1 MVYVTGNSRI
11 DIGQSFSI
19 TCNISQLL
27 ESSCVE
33 DEFYIFNGSR
43 LISRN
48 KTSTIGTDSVSG
60 VLNKFYS
67 CIVTL
72 NGSNFTSNPA
82 RITTLIECEIEIA
95 I

>member
-11 DIGQSFSI
+11 GIGQSFSI
-19 TCNISQLL
+19 TCNTSQLS

-33 DEFYIFNGSR
+33 DEFYIFSESR

-48 KTSTIGTDSVSG
+48 KTSTFRADSVSG

-67 CIVTL
+67 CVVTL
-72 NGSNFTSNPA
+72 SGSNFTSNPA
-82 RITTLIECEIEIA
+82 RITTLIDCE
-95 I
+95 